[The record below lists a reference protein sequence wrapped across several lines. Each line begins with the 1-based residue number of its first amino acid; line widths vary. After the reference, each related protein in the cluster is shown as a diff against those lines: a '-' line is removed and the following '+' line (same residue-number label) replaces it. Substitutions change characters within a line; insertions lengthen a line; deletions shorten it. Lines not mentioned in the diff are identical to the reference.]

1 MRHRSIYRLTLI
13 AAIVTFSFAAPQTG
27 DTRIPDFQPD
37 FGACSTPVTAAEEK
51 QLLSDQRRYERLSLT
66 LQSKAEPAE
75 LELHQTQAKLL
86 HILERQECK
95 RLASLSDTVIRG
107 PAATKPSFVELP
119 VGYATDRLIDPQQAK
134 AARKDFHRLYSGA
147 LDPDFKDFSYGTVK
161 VTIPTQRKPGELNL
175 PNSWQFVGQPDPER
189 FFVLRDISVTNRD
202 RFFEQINALDPGGE
216 NSLLLFVH
224 GFNVTF
230 ADAAMRTAQLA
241 HDPKFNG
248 KVMTYSWPSVG
259 NVESYWQDEDSS
271 RISSPRFRKLLA
283 DLLKTRVKRIYIVAH
298 SMGTRIV
305 IPAVSSLAAEG
316 TDVSKISQLM
326 LAAADFNV
334 IEFKDLAST
343 FQSLQ
348 AKGTHVTIYAA
359 SNDFALQ
366 ASRRVHSYRRL
377 GESTPKLNVFPSLDS
392 VDASAAAPMKR
403 AYGHSYVC
411 DSAQVIGDMQDL
423 ILKGLKPVERGLL
436 PVPGTLQ
443 AGWKIPALRQ

>member
-1 MRHRSIYRLTLI
+1 MPYRTIYRLTLI
-13 AAIVTFSFAAPQTG
+13 AGIVTFSFAAPQTG
-27 DTRIPDFQPD
+27 GTTTPDFQPD
-37 FGACSTPVTAAEEK
+37 FGACSAPVTPAEERE
-51 QLLSDQRRYERLSLT
+51 LLSDQRRYERLSVT
-66 LQSKAEPAE
+66 LQSKGKSAESE
-75 LELHQTQAKLL
+75 LRQTQAKLL
-86 HILERQECK
+86 RILERQECK
-95 RLASLSDTVIRG
+95 RLATISDTVIRG
-107 PAATKPSFVELP
+107 PAGTKPRFVELP
-119 VGYATDRLIDPQQAK
+119 VGYATDRLIDPQQGT
-134 AARKDFHRLYSGA
+134 AARRDFNRLFSGV

-161 VTIPTQRKPGELNL
+161 VTIPTQRRPGELNL
-175 PNSWQFVGQPDPER
+175 PSSWQFVSQPDPER

-202 RFFEQINALDPGGE
+202 RFFEQINALDTGGE

-241 HDPKFNG
+241 HDLKFNG

-283 DLLKTRVKRIYIVAH
+283 ELLKTKVTRIYIVAH

-305 IPAVSSLAAEG
+305 IPAVSTLAAEG
-316 TDVSKISQLM
+316 TDVSKISELL

-334 IEFKDLAST
+334 VEFKDLAST
-343 FQSLQ
+343 FQSLR

-366 ASRRVHSYRRL
+366 ASRRVHSYGRL

-392 VDASAAAPMKR
+392 VDATAAAPMKR

-423 ILKGLKPVERGLL
+423 ILKGLKPAERGLL
-436 PVPGTLQ
+436 LLPGTLQ
-443 AGWKIPALRQ
+443 LGWKIPALPQ